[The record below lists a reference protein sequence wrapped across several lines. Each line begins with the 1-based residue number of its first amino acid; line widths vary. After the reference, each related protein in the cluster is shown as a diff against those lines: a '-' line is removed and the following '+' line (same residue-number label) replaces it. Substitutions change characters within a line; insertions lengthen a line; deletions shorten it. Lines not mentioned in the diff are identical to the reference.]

1 MTRRS
6 RTGEFRTAGRI
17 KHGDRHTSGESLAAR
32 DDACGFVWH
41 HCARF
46 AELAVEPSI
55 VLTRL
60 FLHRLVLCAAVL
72 AVGEAAFGQEE
83 PAVPPHVVQQRQK
96 IALVLSGG
104 GARGGAHIGVLRAL
118 QELRVPIDEIVGTSI
133 GAVIG
138 GFYVSGMTV
147 QEMEELVESLEWET
161 AFLNSTP
168 RKLKSFRRKRDDDL
182 FLVDLKPGL
191 NDGEFELP
199 TGVVQ
204 GQVIDMVL
212 SRETLRASR
221 VVDFDKLA
229 LPFRA
234 VAGDLVTGE
243 AVVLRSGSLARSLRA
258 SMSIPAALTPIE
270 IDGRLLVD
278 GGIAMNLPVQVAQE
292 MGADVVI
299 AVDISSALLARE
311 TLRSVLDVTEQ
322 LTNLLTR
329 TGVEEQRRKLGPQDI
344 LVVPTFS
351 EDLGSISFAR
361 MREAIQA
368 GYDAVMQRRER
379 FDRLALDEPSYAAY
393 VASLN
398 DPRMQELPVVEFVRL
413 ENNSPIAD
421 SVVATRLRDI
431 RVGDQLDVDVVERAM
446 NKVYGL
452 EYYQNV
458 RYGLVEEE
466 GTTGLEVQLDER
478 SWGPNYLQLG
488 VEYSS
493 AGDEDALFG
502 LAASYLRTAINDR
515 GGEWRATFVVGD
527 EPALLADLYQP
538 FGERGLYFFAPSLNF
553 ESNIVN
559 VWEGAIRVAEAQI
572 REGDLELAIGRELP
586 SWGEYRFGVRSA
598 VGETKLRVGD
608 PLQITEQDFRRGEL
622 FGRFAADTMDS
633 VSFPRAGT
641 LASLEWRASR
651 TGLHADERFDQML
664 LSAAHAKT
672 WGRHTMLTTFRY
684 DATISGD
691 APLNRMFQAGGFFD
705 ISGLNR
711 NQLSGQHAAR
721 IGASW
726 YRRIGDLAL
735 FPAFAGVSVELGNVW
750 NAREDISSRNSIL
763 GGSFWA
769 GVSTPVGP
777 IYVGYG
783 RAEGGDDAFYV
794 FLGRIF

>member
-1 MTRRS
+1 MLSRRS
-6 RTGEFRTAGRI
+6 
-17 KHGDRHTSGESLAAR
+17 SAR
-32 DDACGFVWH
+32 LSI
-41 HCARF
+41 CA
-46 AELAVEPSI
+46 
-55 VLTRL
+55 
-60 FLHRLVLCAAVL
+60 AAVL
-72 AVGEAAFGQEE
+72 ASAIAFGQE
-83 PAVPPHVVQQRQK
+83 PASPPIDVVQQRQK
-96 IALVLSGG
+96 IALVMSGG
-104 GARGGAHIGVLRAL
+104 GARGGAHIGVLKAL

-138 GFYVSGMTV
+138 GFYVSGMSV
-147 QEMEELVESLEWET
+147 QDMEALVESLEWET

-199 TGVVQ
+199 SGVVQ
-204 GQVIDMVL
+204 GQVIDLVL
-212 SRETLRASR
+212 SRETLRASK
-221 VVDFDKLA
+221 VDDFDKLA
-229 LPFRA
+229 VPFRA

-243 AVVLRSGSLARSLRA
+243 AVVLRSGNLARALRA

-299 AVDISSALLARE
+299 AVDISSALLGRE

-329 TGVEEQRRKLGPQDI
+329 GGIVEQRRRLRPQDI
-344 LVVPTFS
+344 LVEPTFS
-351 EDLGSISFAR
+351 EDLSSISFAR
-361 MREAIQA
+361 MGEAIQA
-368 GYDAVMQRRER
+368 GYDVVMQHRAE
-379 FDRLALDEPSYAAY
+379 FERLALDDTRYAGY
-393 VASLN
+393 LASLN
-398 DPRMQELPVVEFVRL
+398 DPRMQELPVVEFLRL
-413 ENNSPIAD
+413 DNNSTIAD
-421 SVVATRLRDI
+421 SVVETRLTDI
-431 RVGDQLDVDVVERAM
+431 HIGEVLDVDQVERAM

-458 RYGLVEEE
+458 RYGLVTEQ
-466 GTTGLEVQLDER
+466 GKTGLEVELDER

-493 AGDEDALFG
+493 AGDEAALFG

-515 GGEWRATFVVGD
+515 GGEWRTTFVVGD
-527 EPALLADLYQP
+527 EPALLTDLYAP
-538 FGERGLYFFAPSLNF
+538 FGARGLYFFAPSLDF
-553 ESNIVN
+553 QSTIFN
-559 VWEGAIRVAEAQI
+559 VWERDIRVTEAQI

-586 SWGEYRFGVRSA
+586 SWAEYRFGVRTA
-598 VGETKLRVGD
+598 FGETQLRVGD
-608 PLQITEQDFRRGEL
+608 PLLLPEQDFRRGEV
-622 FGRFAADTMDS
+622 FGRFSVDTMDS
-633 VSFPRAGT
+633 VSFPRSGT
-641 LASLEWRASR
+641 LASMEWRGSR
-651 TGLHADERFDQML
+651 MGLHADDNFDQML
-664 LSAAHAKT
+664 LEAAHAKT

-684 DATISGD
+684 DATISGE
-691 APLNRMFQAGGFFD
+691 APLNRLFRAGGFFD

-711 NQLSGQHAAR
+711 NQLSGQHVMR
-721 IGASW
+721 VGASW

-735 FPAFAGVSVELGNVW
+735 FPAFAGVSLELGNVFES
-750 NAREDISSRNSIL
+750 REDISASNSIF